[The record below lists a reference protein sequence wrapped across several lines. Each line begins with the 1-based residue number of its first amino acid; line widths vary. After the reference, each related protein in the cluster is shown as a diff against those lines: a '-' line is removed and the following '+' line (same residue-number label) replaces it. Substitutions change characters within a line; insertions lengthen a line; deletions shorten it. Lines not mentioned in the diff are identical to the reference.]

1 MIVIVPFVWPG
12 SYEELVLYES
22 LVSSSPSSSVQMKER
37 HFYFPINRKET
48 VNNGGSSHSYYNIE
62 LMTNEP

>member
-1 MIVIVPFVWPG
+1 
-12 SYEELVLYES
+12 
-22 LVSSSPSSSVQMKER
+22 MKER

-62 LMTNEP
+62 LRTNEPQRVASLAKPKYYQGGGGGWGFSDDFKKITLT

>member
-37 HFYFPINRKET
+37 HFYFPIIRKET